1 MERRVDM
8 ELAHHRLAPSRSEIN
23 CKVCISFTASV
34 VISTFACTL
43 VVLHLQST
51 VSPVKEATGYQ
62 KLQGERTQNTQ
73 RMPRPNAHLVAVCS
87 DVDGVLSWQNSSKED
102 LNMEYNDSERSLVIP
117 KKGFYIIYLQI
128 SYRFTENFICKGD
141 NVVLI
146 HEVIKRSL
154 LRYSYTKPKNVISS
168 LETVSCTEKYWGR
181 TTHSM
186 ARIFFR
192 KEDRLQVKLSSNWSL
207 VDIYGPHGTKTFWG
221 VYLDRDLK

>member
-34 VISTFACTL
+34 VISTFTCTL
-43 VVLHLQST
+43 VVFHLLGVQST
-51 VSPVKEATGYQ
+51 VSPVKEAT
-62 KLQGERTQNTQ
+62 
-73 RMPRPNAHLVAVCS
+73 VCS

>member
-8 ELAHHRLAPSRSEIN
+8 ELAHHRLAQCRSEIN

-43 VVLHLQST
+43 VVFHLLGVQST
-51 VSPVKEATGYQ
+51 VSPVKEAT
-62 KLQGERTQNTQ
+62 
-73 RMPRPNAHLVAVCS
+73 VCS